1 MSDISVVYDQ
11 TQDFSTF
18 FTGSYSSDTV
28 YDIIVQDTEIASA
41 EFVYNYFI
49 ANERVSEDIMLGSTE
64 LRSRSRLREILKNID
79 LNKYPR
85 YNKIKIK
92 SSPLFQLKL
101 DKGTIKN
108 NIDKIVYEDAPFGKS
123 FSSAILIDSSVQ
135 EKVYLYLSGSDL
147 ITAEKD
153 ISYISPDAMIA
164 KSAPEIDLRT
174 YKQQAEGYRYSKT
187 DTREEIVN
195 AYLADAKAAKLTIT
209 FSDNLISDIIN
220 TIGDKQLS
228 IFSDEF
234 AAVTTLAQTTQATE
248 RASANPYSLS
258 QEDWDVEIDPITTTS
273 ASGLSKS
280 ALPIYHVGYIVE
292 KYGEQVDGSLKTYDK
307 IIFEDPSSKELIDKN
322 VRYGAVYKYRI
333 RSIYRFQT
341 ESVISTGTFSYS
353 TVTASYLVASTGAQ
367 AVVNCIEVIPPSPPT
382 DINFIQTQDG
392 LHISWNFPIN
402 TQQDIKRFQL
412 FKRKNINE
420 PFSLVREFYFDDS
433 LSPVSSPE
441 RIPASLVTRSSY
453 PIKSYIDSN
462 FNSFDDTYIYALCS
476 IDARALSS
484 GYSSQYQV
492 NFNKITGKLQIVRI
506 SPPNAPKPYPNVLL
520 EGDFFPD
527 IIKDSGHKRI
537 RVYFDPEYSDMT
549 DEKGTSVN
557 LINANGLDRPSYR
570 MNITELQLA
579 QSKEIDIFINN
590 TETSTI
596 LGIPPSQGYL
606 YTQS

>member
-123 FSSAILIDSSVQ
+123 FSSVILIDSSVQ

-367 AVVNCIEVIPPSPPT
+367 AVVNCIEVIPPLPPT

-590 TETSTI
+590 TETLTI